1 MLDSRLPLTP
11 AESFW
16 LRWHADDNHSPA
28 RVAQRARVLLLAGSG
43 APPAA
48 IAEALS
54 MPEAAAAR
62 AVSQFARR
70 RLSDFP
76 RPALFLDE
84 LLAAARVD
92 LAHAQ
97 HVARLA
103 LALFDATR
111 SLHRLPPAQRDL
123 LEAAAKL
130 HNVGVE
136 VDEPNH
142 HTAGRDLLRG
152 LNLVGY
158 TDPQQRML
166 ACLVRFHR
174 KKVRPEEEPLF
185 AALPSARQQQTL
197 KLAALLR
204 VADGLD
210 YSQTQSTRLEGV
222 LIAPEAVTL
231 RLSGPESEGDAA
243 RARRKADLW
252 REIFHVPM
260 EAATPPPERL
270 RQLAEAVLT
279 PETLTSEAARRALAI
294 HLLTWQSFE
303 AGALL
308 GEPAAVKKVR
318 GAARRLRLALEI
330 FAGHLK
336 KKPVK
341 RLRRRLREMESV
353 LGRVRDLD
361 IVLADVRAYQTELT
375 TDTHNPNLAPLIDAW
390 ARARGEAMAEALTW
404 LSGPAGAELQTAL
417 QDFVAAP
424 PVRGDAPLR
433 QSTRPLFQAAIV
445 GIAEQQGSV
454 ARNDLKS
461 YHRLRLAIKQ
471 CRFTLEFIRPALP
484 PPPEGADAL
493 RQADD
498 VLADLKRMQDRLGTV
513 NDYRLLQKHLDEFLR
528 AWAERQAKRKAPQ
541 LFEAEDILAYQNT
554 RRTALAQELATLAKD
569 WAPVRAARL
578 RPRLNALL
586 RALTA
591 PHLDQPIPTI
601 EGVQGSELN
610 TPAALR

>member
-1 MLDSRLPLTP
+1 MLTP

-48 IAEALS
+48 IATALS
-54 MPEAAAAR
+54 IPEAAAAR

-103 LALFDATR
+103 AVLFDATR
-111 SLHRLPPAQRDL
+111 SLHRLLPAQRGL

-130 HNVGVE
+130 HNVGGE
-136 VDEPNH
+136 VDQANPP
-142 HTAGRDLLRG
+142 TAGRDLLRG
-152 LNLVGY
+152 TNLVGY
-158 TDPQQRML
+158 TDQQQRML

-174 KKVRPEEEPLF
+174 KKVRPEAEPLF
-185 AALPSARQQQTL
+185 AALPPARQQQTL

-210 YSQTQSTRLEGV
+210 DAQTQSTQLEGV
-222 LIAPEAVTL
+222 VIAPEAVTL
-231 RLSGPESEGDAA
+231 RLSGPEAGADAA

-252 REIFHVPM
+252 RELFHVPLEM
-260 EAATPPPERL
+260 VTPPPEDL
-270 RQLAEAVLT
+270 RQLAGVDLT
-279 PETLTSEAARRALAI
+279 SETLTSEAARRALAI
-294 HLLTWQSFE
+294 HLLTWQASE

-308 GEPAAVKKVR
+308 GEAAAIKKVR

-330 FAGHLK
+330 FAGHFK

-361 IVLADVRAYQTELT
+361 ILLADVRAYQTELA
-375 TDTHNPNLAPLIDAW
+375 TDTRLPRLAPLIDAW
-390 ARARGEAMAEALTW
+390 AKARGEALAEALKW
-404 LSGPAGAELQTAL
+404 LSGPGAADLQTAL
-417 QDFVAAP
+417 QEFVAAP
-424 PVRGDAPLR
+424 PVGDDAPLR
-433 QSTRPLFQAAIV
+433 QGARSLFQAA
-445 GIAEQQGSV
+445 GAAIAERQGSV
-454 ARNDLKS
+454 ARDDLKS
-461 YHRLRLAIKQ
+461 YHRLRLAVKQ
-471 CRFTLEFIRPALP
+471 CRFTLEFLRPALP
-484 PPPEGADAL
+484 P
-493 RQADD
+493 QADV
-498 VLADLKRMQDRLGTV
+498 VLADVKRVQDRLGAV
-513 NDYRLLQKHLDEFLR
+513 NDHRLLRKHLDDFLR
-528 AWAERQAKRKAPQ
+528 TWAERQAKRKAPQ
-541 LFEAEDILAYQNT
+541 LFEAEDILAYQNA
-554 RRTALAQELATLAKD
+554 RGAALAQELATLNKD

-586 RALTA
+586 RALA
-591 PHLDQPIPTI
+591 NPRPDSQPPRA
-601 EGVQGSELN
+601 SN
-610 TPAALR
+610 AAAALT

>member
-1 MLDSRLPLTP
+1 MDTHLSLTP

-16 LRWHADDNHSPA
+16 LRWLADHNDRPA
-28 RVAQRARVLLLAGSG
+28 RIAQRARILLLAGSG

-54 MPEAAAAR
+54 IPETAAAR

-97 HVARLA
+97 YVAQLA

-111 SLHRLPPAQRDL
+111 SLHRLPSGLRGL

-142 HTAGRDLLRG
+142 HIAGRDLLRG

-158 TDPQQRML
+158 SDQQQRIL

-174 KKVRPEEEPLF
+174 KKVRPDEEPLF
-185 AALPSARQQQTL
+185 AALPPARQQQTL
-197 KLAALLR
+197 RLAALLR

-210 YSQTQSTRLEGV
+210 YSQTQSTQLEGM
-222 LIAPEAVTL
+222 LISPEAVTL
-231 RLSGPESEGDAA
+231 RLSGPECEGDAA

-252 REIFHVPM
+252 RDLFHVPI
-260 EAATPPPERL
+260 ETATPPPERL
-270 RQLAEAVLT
+270 RQLAEAALT
-279 PETLTSEAARRALAI
+279 PDSPTSEAARRALAI
-294 HLLTWQSFE
+294 HVLTWQSFE
-303 AGALL
+303 AAALL
-308 GEPAAVKKVR
+308 GEPPAIKKVR

-330 FAGHLK
+330 FAAYFK

-341 RLRRRLREMESV
+341 RLRRQLREMESV

-361 IVLADVRAYQTELT
+361 IVLADVRAYQAESSA
-375 TDTHNPNLAPLIDAW
+375 DTRPLRLGPLIEAW
-390 ARARGEAMAEALTW
+390 AKARGEAMAGALAW
-404 LSGPAGAELQTAL
+404 LSGPGGADLQTAL

-424 PVRGDAPLR
+424 PTRDDAPLCTSARPLIQAALAEIAER
-433 QSTRPLFQAAIV
+433 QSGVVRD
-445 GIAEQQGSV
+445 
-454 ARNDLKS
+454 DLKS
-461 YHRLRLAIKQ
+461 YHRLRLALKQ

-484 PPPEGADAL
+484 PSADEI
-493 RQADD
+493 
-498 VLADLKRMQDRLGTV
+498 LADVKRMQDRLGTL
-513 NDYRLLQKHLDEFLR
+513 NDYRLLLKVLDGFLR
-528 AWAERQAKRKAPQ
+528 VWAEQQAKRKAPQ
-541 LFEAEDILAYQNT
+541 LFEAEDILAYQNA
-554 RRTALAQELATLAKD
+554 RRAALAQALATLNKD

-586 RALTA
+586 RALAA
-591 PHLDQPIPTI
+591 PPAPQADS
-601 EGVQGSELN
+601 VQ
-610 TPAALR
+610 A